1 MGIPVDMGGDDLYVN
16 NVFIGDVGPNNVG
29 GISQSLAVGAS
40 VTTSASTVSFTAT
53 AAQLSGSSD
62 VYFLLTGTTGGA
74 TNLTLPTVAVMSAT
88 IPMVIGNSWTLT
100 IINEAA
106 GNTWTVVTATG
117 WTTTGTLTIATGTS
131 RTFVVRVTGA
141 TTMTITSVETAT
153 WS

>member
-1 MGIPVDMGGDDLYVN
+1 
-16 NVFIGDVGPNNVG
+16 
-29 GISQSLAVGAS
+29 
-40 VTTSASTVSFTAT
+40 
-53 AAQLSGSSD
+53 
-62 VYFLLTGTTGGA
+62 
-74 TNLTLPTVAVMSAT
+74 
-88 IPMVIGNSWTLT
+88 MVIGNSWALT